1 MLPLMGVEEEEL
13 LVIGFKGEEG
23 AEAEDF
29 FFIDGRSNNKTKS
42 ASTYK
47 RFNSPPLSRS
57 VGTRQRVEG

>member
-42 ASTYK
+42 ASRYLK
-47 RFNSPPLSRS
+47 N
-57 VGTRQRVEG
+57 V